1 MYINYKNYSRYELG
15 YEDVVF
21 TSSPDQDADKAC
33 AGIIEKYKAFG
44 ILSNDTD
51 FLIHQFSPEAFV
63 FSIKHLNLET
73 LNTKAYDRQKLANY
87 LGLGITQ
94 LPLLATLK
102 GNDIVSFKDLTGFH
116 RSLVSIIIIFL

>member
-1 MYINYKNYSRYELG
+1 M
-15 YEDVVF
+15 F
-21 TSSPDQDADKAC
+21 TSSPAQDADKAC

-44 ILSNDTD
+44 ILTNDTD

-63 FSIKHLNLET
+63 FSIKHLDLET

-87 LGLGITQ
+87 LKLRITQ

-102 GNDIVSFKDLTGFH
+102 GNDIVPFKDLTRFH
-116 RSLVSIIIIFL
+116 RSLVSMIIFFYIL